1 MSVSLEGIQCIHHSS
16 TYLNTSPKTL
26 PLLKYLLF
34 HLLQARSLSCLSLPL
49 KSMQVHLFIS
59 LPLFLYLFDYP
70 LLLNLSPKFGNEV
83 SKDRSLSR
91 VSEGRK
97 GKKKK
102 NQRKEKENCSF
113 LLKDLVEENM
123 GELRPEHICPCHLSG
138 YVCISSFNPPDK
150 CMR

>member
-34 HLLQARSLSCLSLPL
+34 HLLQARSLSCLSLPM
-49 KSMQVHLFIS
+49 KSMKVHLFIS

-102 NQRKEKENCSF
+102 KSKKREGKLFFSSEGFSGRKH
-113 LLKDLVEENM
+113 
-123 GELRPEHICPCHLSG
+123 GRTQAGTHLSL
-138 YVCISSFNPPDK
+138 SLK
-150 CMR
+150 WLCMH

>member
-34 HLLQARSLSCLSLPL
+34 HLLQALSLSCLSLSL
-49 KSMQVHLFIS
+49 KSVQVHLFIS

-70 LLLNLSPKFGNEV
+70 LLSNLSPKFGNEV

-97 GKKKK
+97 GGKKKAK
-102 NQRKEKENCSF
+102 KREGKLSFSSEGFSGRKH
-113 LLKDLVEENM
+113 VRTQA
-123 GELRPEHICPCHLSG
+123 GTHLSL
-138 YVCISSFNPPDK
+138 SLK
-150 CMR
+150 WLCMH